1 MPVVVSG
8 VANALANVT
17 NAVTNTMD
25 ASKRRKYEQNLA
37 NLSFDQKVKLD
48 KELSNAKSDADRQ
61 AVLGNVLGGL
71 SSSRIDALSKV
82 QVEREKTKK
91 IINFKLYL
99 VFHGIMHKCLHVYA
113 RTYIHT

>member
-1 MPVVVSG
+1 MPVVASG
-8 VANALANVT
+8 VANALANLT

-37 NLSFDQKVKLD
+37 NLSFDQKIKLD
-48 KELSNAKSDADRQ
+48 KELANAKSDSDKQ
-61 AVLGNVLGGL
+61 AILGGVLGGL

-91 IINFKLYL
+91 IIIILGISFALVVSSVLIYMKL
-99 VFHGIMHKCLHVYA
+99 KKQ
-113 RTYIHT
+113 

>member
-1 MPVVVSG
+1 MPVKVS
-8 VANALANVT
+8 VIANALANVT

-48 KELSNAKSDADRQ
+48 KELANAKSDADKQ
-61 AVLGNVLGGL
+61 ALLGNVLGGL
-71 SSSRIDALSKV
+71 SSSRIDALSRV

-91 IINFKLYL
+91 IIIILGISFALVVSSVLIYIKL
-99 VFHGIMHKCLHVYA
+99 KKQ
-113 RTYIHT
+113 

>member
-1 MPVVVSG
+1 MPVIASG

-17 NAVTNTMD
+17 NAITNTMD

-37 NLSFDQKVKLD
+37 NLSFDQKVQLN
-48 KELSNAKSDADRQ
+48 KELSNAKTDSDKQ

-71 SSSRIDALSKV
+71 TSSRIDAISKV

-91 IINFKLYL
+91 IIIILGVSFALVLSSVLIFVKL
-99 VFHGIMHKCLHVYA
+99 KKK
-113 RTYIHT
+113 

>member
-1 MPVVVSG
+1 MPVKISVI
-8 VANALANVT
+8 ANALANVT

-48 KELSNAKSDADRQ
+48 KELANAKSDADKQ
-61 AVLGNVLGGL
+61 ALLGNVLGGL
-71 SSSRIDALSKV
+71 SSSRIDALSRV

-91 IINFKLYL
+91 IIIILGISFALVVSSVLIYMKL
-99 VFHGIMHKCLHVYA
+99 KKQ
-113 RTYIHT
+113 

>member
-1 MPVVVSG
+1 MPVIASQ

-37 NLSFDQKVKLD
+37 NLSFDQKVILN
-48 KELSNAKSDADRQ
+48 KELANAKSDSDKQ
-61 AVLGNVLGGL
+61 AILGNVLGGL
-71 SSSRIDALSKV
+71 SSSRIDALSKI

-91 IINFKLYL
+91 IVIILGISFVFVVSSLMIFLKFK
-99 VFHGIMHKCLHVYA
+99 KK
-113 RTYIHT
+113 

>member
-1 MPVVVSG
+1 MPIVASQ

-48 KELSNAKSDADRQ
+48 KELANAKSDSDKQ
-61 AVLGNVLGGL
+61 AILGSVLGGL

-91 IINFKLYL
+91 IIIILGISFAVVVSSILIYMKFK
-99 VFHGIMHKCLHVYA
+99 K
-113 RTYIHT
+113 R

>member
-48 KELSNAKSDADRQ
+48 KELANAKSDADKQ
-61 AVLGNVLGGL
+61 ALLGNVLGGL
-71 SSSRIDALSKV
+71 SSSRIDALSRV

-91 IINFKLYL
+91 IIIILGISFTLVVSSVLIYMKL
-99 VFHGIMHKCLHVYA
+99 KKQ
-113 RTYIHT
+113 

>member
-1 MPVVVSG
+1 MPVIATG

-37 NLSFDQKVKLD
+37 NLSFDQKVLLN
-48 KELSNAKSDADRQ
+48 KELANAKTDSDKQ
-61 AVLGNVLGGL
+61 AILGNILGGL

-82 QVEREKTKK
+82 QVEREKTKN
-91 IINFKLYL
+91 IIIILGISFALVISSVLIFVKL
-99 VFHGIMHKCLHVYA
+99 KKK
-113 RTYIHT
+113 

>member
-1 MPVVVSG
+1 MPVVASG

-37 NLSFDQKVKLD
+37 NLSFDQKVQLN
-48 KELSNAKSDADRQ
+48 KELAYAKTDSEKQ
-61 AVLGNVLGGL
+61 AVLGNILGGL
-71 SSSRIDALSKV
+71 TSSRIDAISKV

-91 IINFKLYL
+91 IIIILGISFVSVITSVIIYLNFK
-99 VFHGIMHKCLHVYA
+99 KK
-113 RTYIHT
+113 